1 MNSTRSARALLGA
14 SALALAIA
22 TGGCGVD
29 DPYADNQ
36 RTAPVT
42 SEGTDHDELTVPDD
56 TSDVTTGD
64 VGRASGAER
73 VAREFAA
80 TSLTYSPDTYV
91 AQQRSLRARATGA
104 MATQLE
110 PPVPDED
117 TAKTLAASKL
127 TSRAQVLVSD
137 IESSSPREANVI
149 VLLKVFTGTQGRR
162 RTTPDYQPYRV
173 RLRKDARTGTWK
185 VFAMDAP

>member
-1 MNSTRSARALLGA
+1 MRAARTTATAITLA
-14 SALALAIA
+14 AALAI
-22 TGGCGVD
+22 GGCGVN

-36 RTAPVT
+36 GATPAKT
-42 SEGTDHDELTVPDD
+42 EGSDHDELTVNDE
-56 TSDVTTGD
+56 TTDVTTGD
-64 VGRASGAER
+64 VGDVGGAAGAER
-73 VAREFAA
+73 VAREFAV

-104 MATQLE
+104 MSTQLE

-127 TSRAQVLVSD
+127 TSRARVLVSD
-137 IESSSPREANVI
+137 IESSDPKSANVI

-162 RTTPDYQPYRV
+162 RVTPDYQPYRV
-173 RLRKDARTGTWK
+173 RLRQQAGTWK

>member
-1 MNSTRSARALLGA
+1 MNRSRSARALLGA

-22 TGGCGVD
+22 TAGCGVD

-36 RTAPVT
+36 GATPAKT
-42 SEGTDHDELTVPDD
+42 EGSDHDELTVNDEA
-56 TSDVTTGD
+56 TNVTTGD
-64 VGRASGAER
+64 VGGAAGAER

-127 TSRAQVLVSD
+127 TSRARVLVSD
-137 IESSSPREANVI
+137 IESSDPKSANVI

-162 RTTPDYQPYRV
+162 RVTPDYQPYRV
-173 RLRKDARTGTWK
+173 RLRQQAGTWK